1 MAERKIKLTI
11 AYDGTDYHGWQSQ
24 RNATTIEARL
34 TESIERL
41 TARQTRLYGSS
52 RTDAGV
58 HALGQ
63 VAHFSIDCPV
73 PTERFRDALNK
84 ILPEAIAVLSVEEA
98 PPDFDAIKDT
108 VSKRYRYSLCTAAVR
123 PVMQVRFCWH
133 RPGRLD
139 VAMMDKAARRLV
151 GRHDFRS
158 FASAADTR
166 TSSVRTI
173 LDCTARG
180 EGDWV
185 HVEVEADGFL
195 YNMVRNIVGTL
206 VEIGRGRW
214 AWNRIETI
222 LAARDRTVAGP
233 LAPANGLCLM
243 EIHYAPQS
251 GAGMDGSA

>member
-1 MAERKIKLTI
+1 
-11 AYDGTDYHGWQSQ
+11 
-24 RNATTIEARL
+24 
-34 TESIERL
+34 
-41 TARQTRLYGSS
+41 
-52 RTDAGV
+52 
-58 HALGQ
+58 
-63 VAHFSIDCPV
+63 
-73 PTERFRDALNK
+73 
-84 ILPEAIAVLSVEEA
+84 
-98 PPDFDAIKDT
+98 
-108 VSKRYRYSLCTAAVR
+108 
-123 PVMQVRFCWH
+123 
-133 RPGRLD
+133 
-139 VAMMDKAARRLV
+139 MDKAARRLV

-214 AWNRIETI
+214 TWNRIETI

-233 LAPANGLCLM
+233 LAPASGLCLM
-243 EIHYAPQS
+243 EIHYAPRS
-251 GAGMDGSA
+251 GAGTDGSA

>member
-34 TESIERL
+34 TEAIERL

-84 ILPEAIAVLSVEEA
+84 ILPDTIAVLSVEEA

-108 VSKRYRYSLCTAAVR
+108 VSKRYRYSICTAAVR

-173 LDCTARG
+173 LDCTVRG